1 MKRFAIWLLAAAALL
16 AGCSGSDEGKEGP
29 GEGDDTPAIA
39 PPKNREDVE
48 GLLTWIQKTH
58 FEYMWSGA
66 RPNSGLARVRY
77 FADEPSK
84 DENTLT
90 IGAGGFGIMGILV
103 GIERNFI
110 TRAQG
115 VGRLEK
121 IVSFLERAE
130 RWHGMYSHWID
141 DRTGKTIA
149 FAGSNGED
157 NGADIVETS
166 FLTAGLLCAR
176 QYLKDGSAAEQALA
190 ARIDALWRG
199 MEWDWFASDTDDCL
213 LWHWSPTVGF
223 KKNFHLEGYNECLLP
238 YLLAAASPTHPLP
251 EPKKAYMNGWSRGG
265 GIVNPGS
272 RYGIPFVVRHN
283 SGANDVGPMFWT
295 AFSYGGF
302 CPKGL
307 KDERGIDYWE
317 ALRSHALIQYNY
329 CLENPKG
336 RKCYGADCWG
346 FSAGYT
352 SNVTTDY
359 QSMRTNNDVGV
370 VTANA
375 ALIAMPYTPEQSIAA
390 ATHYYWDIPTQMG
403 PWGFWDA
410 YSDTEGTVR
419 RYLANNQCPVAP
431 MIENYRTGLLWRLF
445 MSAPEITAA
454 LTVLGFTSD
463 ND

>member
-1 MKRFAIWLLAAAALL
+1 MKTFVKLLLLAAPIFG
-16 AGCSGSDEGKEGP
+16 AGCSKSEGP
-29 GEGDDTPAIA
+29 NEGGNGDVLGQITA
-39 PPKNREDVE
+39 PTDRNDVE
-48 GLLTWIQKTH
+48 GLLTWIQKSH

-77 FADEPSK
+77 FSTEPTK

-103 GIERNFI
+103 GIERGFI
-110 TRAQG
+110 TRQAG
-115 VGRLEK
+115 VERLQK
-121 IVSFLERAE
+121 IVAFLERAE
-130 RWHGMYSHWID
+130 RWHGMYSHWVD

-149 FAGSNGED
+149 FAGSDGED

-176 QYLKDGSAAEQALA
+176 QYLEKGSTGEQALA
-190 ARIDALWRG
+190 ERIDAIWRG
-199 MEWDWFASDTDDCL
+199 MEWDWFASETDDCL

-238 YLLAAASPTHPLP
+238 YILAAASPTHPHP
-251 EPKKAYMNGWSRGG
+251 NPKAAYMNGWSRNGE
-265 GIVNPGS
+265 IVNSGS
-272 RYGIPFVVRHN
+272 RYGIPFIVRHN
-283 SGANDVGPMFWT
+283 SGANEVGPMFWV

-307 KDERGIDYWE
+307 RDERGIDYWE
-317 ALRSHALIQYNY
+317 ACRSHALIQYNY
-329 CLENPKG
+329 CVENPKQWS
-336 RKCYGADCWG
+336 CYGPDSWG

-352 SNVTTDY
+352 SNLTTDY

-370 VTANA
+370 ITTNA
-375 ALIAMPYTPEQSIAA
+375 ALIAMPYTPEESIAA
-390 ATHYYWDIPTQMG
+390 AQHYYWDTPNQMG

-410 YSDTEGTVR
+410 YSDSEGTIK

-431 MIENYRTGLLWRLF
+431 MIENYRTGLLWNLF
-445 MSAPEITAA
+445 MSAPEISEA
-454 LTVLGFTSD
+454 LKTLGFSS
-463 ND
+463 NNH

>member
-1 MKRFAIWLLAAAALL
+1 MI
-16 AGCSGSDEGKEGP
+16 
-29 GEGDDTPAIA
+29 
-39 PPKNREDVE
+39 
-48 GLLTWIQKTH
+48 
-58 FEYMWSGA
+58 
-66 RPNSGLARVRY
+66 
-77 FADEPSK
+77 
-84 DENTLT
+84 
-90 IGAGGFGIMGILV
+90 
-103 GIERNFI
+103 
-110 TRAQG
+110 
-115 VGRLEK
+115 
-121 IVSFLERAE
+121 
-130 RWHGMYSHWID
+130 
-141 DRTGKTIA
+141 
-149 FAGSNGED
+149 
-157 NGADIVETS
+157 
-166 FLTAGLLCAR
+166 
-176 QYLKDGSAAEQALA
+176 
-190 ARIDALWRG
+190 
-199 MEWDWFASDTDDCL
+199 
-213 LWHWSPTVGF
+213 
-223 KKNFHLEGYNECLLP
+223 
-238 YLLAAASPTHPLP
+238 
-251 EPKKAYMNGWSRGG
+251 GWSRGG

-272 RYGIPFVVRHN
+272 RYGSPFVVRHN

-431 MIENYRTGLLWRLF
+431 MIENYRTGLLWKLF